1 MKGNFQFFNKTIVSQ
16 ESKTFILFSQ
26 VIKCN
31 SFKVEKNNSRRLFP
45 SSFFTLNWKNVY
57 FKPQVKSNR
66 INISN
71 YTFNIYIGIERGRE
85 GKQEREGKQKKKG
98 KQREEKKERK
108 EKKEREGNRE
118 ERGNREEETGDWGRG
133 ETTRSSQ
140 FFQFSIICSL

>member
-1 MKGNFQFFNKTIVSQ
+1 MFISSHKLSLTELTFQITCS
-16 ESKTFILFSQ
+16 T
-26 VIKCN
+26 
-31 SFKVEKNNSRRLFP
+31 
-45 SSFFTLNWKNVY
+45 
-57 FKPQVKSNR
+57 
-66 INISN
+66 
-71 YTFNIYIGIERGRE
+71 YITGIERGRE

-140 FFQFSIICSL
+140 FFSVFNYL